1 MNIII
6 LLKLIGGLVLF
17 LYGIEYLGEALKK
30 VSGGKLEKILE
41 GLTNNKWKAAL
52 LGMLV
57 TAVIQSSGAT
67 IVMCVGFVNSG
78 IMSLEQSVGVI
89 LGANIGTTI
98 TAWLLSLSGIQ
109 SDALLLQLFKPEN
122 FAPVIGL
129 IGLIMLMTSK
139 RERHRNVGAILLSF
153 GILLIGMSSMSSA
166 VSPLAENK
174 TFTNILI
181 MFSNPFLGLLVGLGM
196 TAILQSSSAS
206 IGILQALSTSGTV
219 TFATAIPI
227 IMGENIGSAITGI
240 ISSVGAGRNAKR
252 AAWMQMFYCI
262 IKTTVFMV
270 VFYSL
275 NAAIHFEF
283 MTKLA
288 TPVTIAIF
296 HSVFNIAAVT
306 IMLPFSDIL
315 VRIVKRVFP
324 ITEDEKKEAESMHTF
339 TILDDRFLSSPAFA
353 LNQSKTVLVE
363 MMRHSSDAMKNAIS
377 LLYEY
382 DEKTAHEVVRLE
394 DLVDEYED
402 HLNTYLS
409 KIATGD
415 LSDREG
421 HALASLIHSTNDF
434 ERISDHALNIKQSV
448 DKMHENNTIFSE
460 SALKELRVFTDA
472 VEEILD
478 ITSRSVKDDDIEM
491 AKRIDPLEDTIDSI
505 NLMINEHHVQRLQ
518 SGECTLEQGLYLS
531 DITVDLERVAD
542 HCSNIAAYIISAIDG
557 TFDMHEYS
565 QKERE
570 ARNDSFQLMEEGYH
584 AKYELPEYEPPKK
597 KDEEKEDVKSRSDKS
612 DKKDKKDKDKKKK
625 KKKDR

>member
-17 LYGIEYLGEALKK
+17 LYGIDYLGVSLKK

-41 GLTNNKWKAAL
+41 SLTNSKWKAAL
-52 LGMLV
+52 LGALV

-98 TAWLLSLSGIQ
+98 TAWLLSLSGIK
-109 SDALLLQLFKPEN
+109 SDMLLLQLFKPEN

-129 IGLIMLMTSK
+129 IGLIMVMGSK
-139 RERHRNVGAILLSF
+139 KEKKKNVGAILLSF
-153 GILLIGMSSMSSA
+153 AILLIGMSSMSSA
-166 VSPLAENK
+166 VSPLAEDK
-174 TFTNILI
+174 AFTSVLT

-262 IKTTVFMV
+262 IKTTTFMTI
-270 VFYSL
+270 FYIL
-275 NAAIHFEF
+275 NALIHFDF

-288 TPVTIAIF
+288 SPVTIAVF
-296 HSVFNIAAVT
+296 HSVFNIAAVML
-306 IMLPFSDIL
+306 MLPFCEIL
-315 VRIVKRVFP
+315 VKIVKRVFP
-324 ITEDEKKEAESMHTF
+324 ITEAEKKEAETMHTF

-353 LNQSKTVLVE
+353 LNQSKTVLIE
-363 MMRHSSDAMKNAIS
+363 MMNHSNDAMKYAID
-377 LLYEY
+377 LIYDY
-382 DEKTAHEVVRLE
+382 DEKKALEVERLE
-394 DLVDEYED
+394 KLVDEYED

-409 KIATGD
+409 RVASGS
-415 LSDREG
+415 LSDTDG
-421 HALASLIHSTNDF
+421 HTLASLLHSTNDF
-434 ERISDHALNIKQSV
+434 ERISDHALNIMQSV
-448 DKMHENNTIFSE
+448 QIMNEDNTVFSE
-460 SALKELRVFTDA
+460 GAIKELHIFTDA
-472 VEEILD
+472 VEEILG
-478 ITSRSVKDDDIEM
+478 ITRGALAGDDIEM

-505 NLMINEHHVQRLQ
+505 DMEIKEHHVKRLQ
-518 SGECTLEQGLYLS
+518 SGECTVEQGIFLS
-531 DITVDLERVAD
+531 DITTDLERVAD
-542 HCSNIAAYIISAIDG
+542 HCSNIAAYIISASDN
-557 TFDMHEYS
+557 TFDVHEFS
-565 QKERE
+565 QRERE
-570 ARNDSFQLMEEGYH
+570 ARNESFRLIEDGYQ
-584 AKYELPEYEPPKK
+584 AKYELPEYVPQPKK
-597 KDEEKEDVKSRSDKS
+597 ATDQKKAEK
-612 DKKDKKDKDKKKK
+612 KDKKKK
-625 KKKDR
+625 KKNK

>member
-52 LGMLV
+52 LGTLV

-122 FAPVIGL
+122 FAPIVGL
-129 IGLIMLMTSK
+129 IGLIMLMASK
-139 RERHRNVGAILLSF
+139 KERHRNVGAIALSF
-153 GILLIGMSSMSSA
+153 AILLIGMSQMSGA
-166 VSPLAENK
+166 VSPLAEDK
-174 TFTNILI
+174 TFTSVLT

-240 ISSVGAGRNAKR
+240 ISSLGASRNAKR
-252 AAWMQMFYCI
+252 ASWMQMFYCL
-262 IKTTVFMV
+262 IKTSVFMV
-270 VFYSL
+270 AFYTL
-275 NAAIHFEF
+275 NAIFRFSF
-283 MTKLA
+283 MSRIA
-288 TPVTIAIF
+288 SPVTIAIF
-296 HSVFNIAAVT
+296 HSVFNITAVL

-315 VRIVKRVFP
+315 VKIVRRVFP
-324 ITEDEKKEAESMHTF
+324 ITEDEKKEAESTHTF

-353 LNQSKTVLVE
+353 LDQSNTVLLE
-363 MMRHSSDAMKNAIS
+363 MMKHSCDAMRYAID
-377 LLYEY
+377 LIY
-382 DEKTAHEVVRLE
+382 DYDDKKAHEVVRLE

-402 HLNTYLS
+402 HLNDYLS
-409 KIATGD
+409 KVATTD
-415 LSDREG
+415 LSEKDG
-421 HALASLIHSTNDF
+421 HTLASLLHSTNDF
-434 ERISDHALNIKQSV
+434 ERISDHALNIKESIE
-448 DKMHENNTIFSE
+448 KMHEEGTTFSE
-460 SALKELRVFTDA
+460 SALTELHVFTDA
-472 VEEILD
+472 ILEILKTTD
-478 ITSRSVKDDDIEM
+478 SALSNDDIEL
-491 AKRIDPLEDTIDSI
+491 AKRIDPLEDTIDKLNLEI
-505 NLMINEHHVQRLQ
+505 NDHHVERLQ
-518 SGECTLEQGLYLS
+518 SGECTVEQGLYLS
-531 DITVDLERVAD
+531 DIMVDLERVAD
-542 HCSNIAAYIISAIDG
+542 HCSNIAAYQLSAEDG
-557 TFDMHEYS
+557 TFEVHELS
-565 QKERE
+565 QRERE
-570 ARNDSFQLMEEGYH
+570 ARNASFQLLEEGYR
-584 AKYELPEYEPPKK
+584 AKYEIPEYEAPKK
-597 KDEEKEDVKSRSDKS
+597 EKKSE
-612 DKKDKKDKDKKKK
+612 KKDKDKKDKKKK
-625 KKKDR
+625 KKK

>member
-122 FAPVIGL
+122 FAPIIGL

-139 RERHRNVGAILLSF
+139 RERHKNVGAILLSF

-174 TFTNILI
+174 TFTSILT

-262 IKTTVFMV
+262 IKTTVFMT
-270 VFYSL
+270 VFYIL
-275 NAAIHFEF
+275 NAIIHFDF

-288 TPVTIAIF
+288 SPVTIAIF
-296 HSVFNIAAVT
+296 HSVFNIAAVL
-306 IMLPFSDIL
+306 IMLPFSDVL
-315 VRIVKRVFP
+315 VKIVKKVFP
-324 ITEDEKKEAESMHTF
+324 ITEEEKKEAESMHTF

-353 LNQSKTVLVE
+353 LNQSKTVLIE
-363 MMRHSSDAMKNAIS
+363 MMRHSDDAMRDAIS
-377 LLYEY
+377 LLYDY

-394 DLVDEYED
+394 ELVDEYED

-415 LSDREG
+415 LTDTEG

-448 DKMHENNTIFSE
+448 DKMQDDDTGFSE
-460 SALKELRVFTDA
+460 GALKELHIFTDA
-472 VEEILD
+472 VEDILD
-478 ITSRSVKDDDIEM
+478 TTNKAVRNDNMEM
-491 AKRIDPLEDTIDSI
+491 ARRIDPLEDTIDSI
-505 NLMINEHHVQRLQ
+505 NMVISEHHVQRLQ
-518 SGECTLEQGLYLS
+518 SGECTLEQGMFLS

-542 HCSNIAAYIISAIDG
+542 HCSNIAAYIISAADNN
-557 TFDMHEYS
+557 FDVHEYS

-570 ARNDSFQLMEEGYH
+570 ARNESFQLMEEGYH
-584 AKYELPEYEPPKK
+584 AKYELPEYDPQKPVKKEEPEQKRDK
-597 KDEEKEDVKSRSDKS
+597 ADKS
-612 DKKDKKDKDKKKK
+612 GKKDKKKK
-625 KKKDR
+625 KKKDKK